1 MKELFVIIKW
11 ITVGCLCERNKEFK
25 STFSLYF
32 LVAVIYN
39 VMLDLMLK
47 SFDAYHMEN
56 IFFVVRY
63 AHQSSPDDLN
73 IAPQFMNW
81 IFVLSFVF
89 FTVML
94 WMRIYINKEMK
105 IKGAAK

>member
-1 MKELFVIIKW
+1 MKE
-11 ITVGCLCERNKEFK
+11 TK
-25 STFSLYF
+25 SLKVLLVFIF

-47 SFDAYHMEN
+47 SFDTYHMEN

-63 AHQSSPDDLN
+63 AHQSNPDDLN

-81 IFVLSFVF
+81 IFILSFVF
-89 FTVML
+89 ISVML
-94 WMRIYINKEMK
+94 WVRIYINKEMK
-105 IKGAAK
+105 IKGVAR

>member
-1 MKELFVIIKW
+1 VKE
-11 ITVGCLCERNKEFK
+11 TK
-25 STFSLYF
+25 SLKVLLVFIF